1 MQSTLLLTAL
11 YLAVAAGVGV
21 LWWRA
26 GVDHQFHISSEN
38 VHMIARYFPA
48 IVGTVTVLLFQQTVR
63 EFLRI
68 KPFIAMA
75 DQKGKP
81 TPGSI
86 PWKSVSGGFFPWQDI
101 FVTPGFTS
109 FLSLTMQFLVS
120 FVVSLKVALL
130 ATQIHNDAWT
140 LTVRTIP
147 AAALVGGYV
156 SMACYNIFITMKL
169 AGKSTGLKWDPV
181 SIADFVALFSKC
193 NAKEY
198 FEPLEL
204 RHNVKAKHVM
214 SDEQWFRLGYWDKR
228 KTRDENETPEIVYGI
243 GVAFGDRRKSP
254 NWVLRKQAK
263 RYSNENARGRNKAML
278 TEPTLMNE
286 GAVRTCRCSKWPICS
301 HSRKICA
308 CNQWPGCEH
317 PARGCACPEWPKC
330 EHYPYRHNP
339 GVARWYLVT
348 CVLVVWAALVV
359 SIYALIRHWPQHG
372 FDVPNNWSLPTDLN
386 LNTTIIGHTINL
398 DLTSP
403 SDPKA
408 TLLVYAIL
416 FRSVPTYV
424 AGLFINTI
432 IPSIDLNMRFMQPF
446 VEMLP
451 IVQQPGQAAKTVLL
465 DYITLSSLQVPLTAY
480 ANEHYKVSWFST
492 LNTISPLFPI
502 FVGGLLTV
510 APTPNGE
517 HVHLSFS
524 LSAYIGIIVSL
535 VLYSISLP
543 FGYPHAHRLLPR
555 QFYSMAD
562 LMAMCH
568 ASRLMASPHLD
579 ITDSQKCP
587 TKAHMEARILNS
599 RDEFKFGMYLGRDER
614 LHIGFDIS
622 ATEKPAGSGII
633 IPTKLVHWIPR
644 ASDKA
649 DIVAHD
655 RRDLIRRNTQRQ
667 DGHREAEEGRAR
679 GRYQAPS
686 EQYEMGQTSATDQF
700 HRPAGTRPHR
710 VGFAQQSPGS

>member
-1 MQSTLLLTAL
+1 MLAAL

-48 IVGTVTVLLFQQTVR
+48 VVGTITVLLFQQTVR

-75 DQKGKP
+75 DQNGKP

-101 FVTPGFTS
+101 FITPGFTS
-109 FLSLTMQFLVS
+109 ILSLTMQFLVS

-130 ATQIHNDAWT
+130 ATQIHDDAWT

-147 AAALVGGYV
+147 AAVLVVGYFT
-156 SMACYNIFITMKL
+156 MACYNVFIAIKL

-204 RHNVKAKHVM
+204 RHDFSAKHAM
-214 SDEQWFRLGYWDKR
+214 SDEQWFRLGYWDKGR
-228 KTRDENETPEIVYGI
+228 TTNENETPEIVYGV
-243 GVAFGDRRKSP
+243 GVAFGERRQSSNLVSK
-254 NWVLRKQAK
+254 KQAK
-263 RYSNENARGRNKAML
+263 KHANGNARSRNKAIL
-278 TEPTLMNE
+278 NEPTPMNM
-286 GAVRTCRCSKWPICS
+286 GSVRQCGCAHWPTCE
-301 HSRKICA
+301 HSRRICA
-308 CNQWPGCEH
+308 CIQWRACEH
-317 PARGCACPEWPKC
+317 PKRGCACTNWPKC
-330 EHYPYRHNP
+330 EHYPYRQNP
-339 GVARWYLVT
+339 GVARWFLVT
-348 CVLVVWAALVV
+348 CVLLVWTALVV
-359 SIYALIRHWPQHG
+359 SIYSLIRGWPQRG
-372 FDVPNNWSLPTDLN
+372 FNVPNNWSLSTN
-386 LNTTIIGHTINL
+386 LNMNATVIGHTINL

-403 SDPKA
+403 NDPKA

-416 FRSVPTYV
+416 FRSIPTYI
-424 AGLFINTI
+424 AGLFTNTI

-451 IVQQPGQAAKTVLL
+451 IVEHPGQAAKTVLL

-535 VLYSISLP
+535 LLYSISLP

-562 LMAMCH
+562 LMAMCY
-568 ASRLMASPHLD
+568 ASRFMASPHLD
-579 ITDSQKCP
+579 ITDSRKCP
-587 TKAHMEARILNS
+587 SKAHMEARILNS
-599 RDEFKFGMYLGRDER
+599 RDEFKFGMYIGRDEK
-614 LHIGFDIS
+614 LHLGFDIS
-622 ATEKPAGSGII
+622 ATERPSGSGRIV
-633 IPTKLVHWIPR
+633 PTKLVNWIPR

-649 DIVAHD
+649 DLVAYN
-655 RRDLIRRNTQRQ
+655 RKNIIRSNTIRQ
-667 DGHREAEEGRAR
+667 AEEGRAR
-679 GRYQAPS
+679 GRYTQVRS
-686 EQYEMGQTSATDQF
+686 EQYEMGQTSATDQSSMSGGL
-700 HRPAGTRPHR
+700 RSQR
-710 VGFAQQSPGS
+710 VGFSQQSP